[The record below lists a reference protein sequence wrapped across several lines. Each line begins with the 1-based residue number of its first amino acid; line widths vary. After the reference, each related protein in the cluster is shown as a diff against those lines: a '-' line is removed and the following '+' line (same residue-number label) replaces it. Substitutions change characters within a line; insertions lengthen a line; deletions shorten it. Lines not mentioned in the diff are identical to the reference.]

1 MQHSGL
7 AGIRL
12 SSDCMS
18 CRVSSAIDV
27 MNIPIIGLGV
37 PRSQTMSPHPD
48 NRSYHLYVTLISYR
62 SRGYIIRTGR
72 ISRQYIRF
80 RRINTYTADGVELDQ
95 PPESPLERCRLNQ
108 PCAPFDSR
116 QIVVKF
122 LFPLV
127 LSSGVQVQYH
137 PSMPVTTETG

>member
-27 MNIPIIGLGV
+27 MYIPIIGLGV

-62 SRGYIIRTGR
+62 SRGYITRTGR
-72 ISRQYIRF
+72 ISRQYIRS
-80 RRINTYTADGVELDQ
+80 RRIYIQTLQTASNWINLRNHHWNDVDSISLALYSTLVKLSYTSL
-95 PPESPLERCRLNQ
+95 SRCFYSN
-108 PCAPFDSR
+108 
-116 QIVVKF
+116 KF
-122 LFPLV
+122 NFSIFP
-127 LSSGVQVQYH
+127 QCR
-137 PSMPVTTETG
+137 

>member
-27 MNIPIIGLGV
+27 MYIPIIGLGV

-72 ISRQYIRF
+72 ISRQYIRS
-80 RRINTYTADGVELDQ
+80 RRIYTDTADGVELDQ

-108 PCAPFDSR
+108 PCALFDSR
-116 QIVVKF
+116 QAVVYVS
-122 LFPLV
+122 FPL
-127 LSSGVQVQYH
+127 LLFKQVQLQYL
-137 PSMPVTTETG
+137 PSMQVATET